1 MMMAKRSNDLAEAL
15 RRVPLFSK
23 VEPDDVV
30 AMAEHVRELRIER
43 GEILFQKGDQ
53 PHGFYIL
60 LEGRI
65 TLAFPSEQGTERI
78 LEVIKPGESF
88 GEALMFLGQPYPIFS
103 QAGVDSRVLD
113 IPEEAITNLL
123 DKDCR
128 LAKRMLAGISI
139 RLHELISNLEACSMR
154 SSAQRVACM
163 LQHAAPSAG
172 TQEYDVQL
180 PAAKHIVASQLNLTP
195 ETFSRVLH
203 VLTESGLIEVSGRVI
218 KVLNAEGLRKLQL

>member
-1 MMMAKRSNDLAEAL
+1 MRIKVFIANALDVVKNKKRRSEKMMMTKRSNDLADIL
-15 RRVPLFSK
+15 RKVPLFSK
-23 VEPDDVV
+23 VELAEVA
-30 AMAEHVRELRIER
+30 AMAEKVRELRVER

-53 PHGFYIL
+53 PHGFYVL

-78 LEVIKPGESF
+78 LEVIKPGETF

-139 RLHELISNLEACSMR
+139 LLDAFQC
-154 SSAQRVACM
+154 
-163 LQHAAPSAG
+163 
-172 TQEYDVQL
+172 
-180 PAAKHIVASQLNLTP
+180 AKGS
-195 ETFSRVLH
+195 LH
-203 VLTESGLIEVSGRVI
+203 VATRRSFNRHTEV
-218 KVLNAEGLRKLQL
+218 

>member
-1 MMMAKRSNDLAEAL
+1 MMMAKRSNDLAEML

-23 VEPDDVV
+23 VEPEDAA
-30 AMAEHVRELRIER
+30 AMAEHVRELRVER

-53 PHGFYIL
+53 PHGFYVL